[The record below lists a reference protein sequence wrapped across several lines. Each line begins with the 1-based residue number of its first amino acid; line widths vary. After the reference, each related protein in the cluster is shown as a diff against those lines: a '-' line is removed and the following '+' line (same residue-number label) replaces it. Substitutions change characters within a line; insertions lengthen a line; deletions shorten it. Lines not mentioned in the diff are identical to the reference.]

1 MVMLEWA
8 QRIMIAIKYNQWKQA
23 LDSLGW
29 LLDYKLTCIHSS
41 CNYKLLA
48 FYLKILVLALIFKAF

>member
-1 MVMLEWA
+1 
-8 QRIMIAIKYNQWKQA
+8 MIAIKYNQWKQA